1 MISSGELKNI
11 NFNLKIK
18 LNSDIVEESTFND
31 SNKLDV
37 NKKFI
42 DLKYLKDNN
51 ILNFEKT

>member
-1 MISSGELKNI
+1 
-11 NFNLKIK
+11 LKIK